1 MSKTKRWQCVRS
13 VCLNFKPVVM
23 RALISQVGLTCPL
36 LSTVLLKRS
45 HSKPMAFKHGL
56 KKASLTLFDSL
67 SVRVCVRDRQ
77 RDRDFSLWPAEGDI
91 FHCASLM
98 TKGFFSPP
106 FFTTP
111 TEFQYSFNTCSL
123 TCPAISF
130 VWILAQVT

>member
-77 RDRDFSLWPAEGDI
+77 RERQRFL
-91 FHCASLM
+91 FMASRGRHFPLCIPND
-98 TKGFFSPP
+98 KRFFFSTI
-106 FFTTP
+106 FYDT
-111 TEFQYSFNTCSL
+111 N
-123 TCPAISF
+123 
-130 VWILAQVT
+130 

>member
-77 RDRDFSLWPAEGDI
+77 RETEISLYGQQRETFSTVHP
-91 FHCASLM
+91 
-98 TKGFFSPP
+98 
-106 FFTTP
+106 
-111 TEFQYSFNTCSL
+111 
-123 TCPAISF
+123 
-130 VWILAQVT
+130 